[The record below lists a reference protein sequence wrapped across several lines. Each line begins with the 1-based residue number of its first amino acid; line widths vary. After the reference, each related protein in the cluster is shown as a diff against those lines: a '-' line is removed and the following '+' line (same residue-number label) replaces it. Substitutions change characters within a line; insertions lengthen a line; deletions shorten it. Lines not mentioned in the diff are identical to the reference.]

1 MKTGRFYLQLTEAK
15 RKKRCLFSVLVD
27 PDKFVPGNY
36 KNASKAGVSSFL
48 VGGSLLSAAS
58 TEKCIND
65 LKKSFKLPVLLFP
78 GNASQFHPNADG
90 LFFLSLISGRN
101 ADFLIGQ
108 HVHAAQS
115 IRRSRMEVIP
125 TGYMLIGG
133 KQVSSA
139 QYISGTIPIPGDK
152 FDIACS
158 TALAGE
164 LLGLR
169 CIYLEGGSG
178 AQEPVAA
185 ELIKRVANTTELPVI
200 YGGGID
206 SGKSALAI
214 ARAGCSMIV
223 VGNAIERNPK
233 LLEEI
238 GNAVE
243 EI

>member
-1 MKTGRFYLQLTEAK
+1 MKTGRFYLKLTEAK
-15 RKKRCLFSVLVD
+15 RQKRCLFSILVD

-36 KNASKAGVSSFL
+36 KNAAKAGVSAFL

-58 TEKCIND
+58 TEKCIHD

-78 GNASQFHPNADG
+78 GNASQFNPDADG
-90 LFFLSLISGRN
+90 IFFLSLISGRN

-108 HVHAAQS
+108 HVHASQA

-125 TGYMLIGG
+125 TGYMLVGG
-133 KQVSSA
+133 KHVSST
-139 QYISGTIPIPGDK
+139 QYISGTLPIPGDK
-152 FDIACS
+152 HDIACS

-178 AQEPVAA
+178 SPEPVAA
-185 ELIKRVANTTELPVI
+185 ELIKRVVSTTELPVI
-200 YGGGID
+200 CGGGID
-206 SGKSALAI
+206 SGKAALVI
-214 ARAGCSMIV
+214 ARTGCSMIV

-233 LLEEI
+233 LIDEI
-238 GNAVE
+238 GNVLE
-243 EI
+243 DL